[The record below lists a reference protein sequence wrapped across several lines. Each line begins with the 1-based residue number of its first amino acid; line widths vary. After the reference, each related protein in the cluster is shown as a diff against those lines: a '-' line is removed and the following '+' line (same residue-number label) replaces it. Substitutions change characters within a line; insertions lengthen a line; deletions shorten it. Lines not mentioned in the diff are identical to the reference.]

1 MEFGGAL
8 WRKSSYS
15 NETECVEVAHVSEAV
30 GLRDS
35 KRPEGGHLVVSR
47 AAFLGLCQGVGRS
60 K

>member
-1 MEFGGAL
+1 MEFRDAE
-8 WRKSSYS
+8 WRKSGFS
-15 NETECVEVAHVSEAV
+15 ETEACVEVTHRADRV

-47 AAFLGLCQGVGRS
+47 AAFLGLCQGFGRS